1 MQGNICLICKH
12 YTGKFKCKAF
22 PDGIPDKIALG
33 KTEHDKPLPIQE
45 NEIVF
50 EEKETK
56 GLEAIDYE
64 KPL

>member
-22 PDGIPDKIALG
+22 PDGIPEKIITG
-33 KTEHDKPLPIQE
+33 KSEHEKPLPNQE